1 MEKIRLFIILLFCA
15 QLSFGATQVAGCR
28 EIDTEG
34 EYELSSNIAGANV
47 TPPHVLT
54 QACIVISNSSVVLD
68 CVGYNVS
75 NDVTGQTVSGNVT
88 GILLDSS
95 NDTELT
101 NVTVKNCFVS
111 NYTWGI
117 TAYLSNDSV
126 IQNNSVRYSEN
137 IAIELL
143 NSTRINLTDNIAYS
157 NPGAGFSLNESFN
170 NTFTNNTA
178 RNNTWGFTLVEDSST
193 NTFTSNTAYNNT
205 WHGFIVQDLSH
216 DNIFVNNTAYNN
228 TEGFY
233 IYNASYT
240 TLINNTAYNN
250 SETGFLVHNDAT
262 YNVLTNNTA
271 YKNIWDGF
279 CVHSSSDYTNLTD
292 NIAYNNSVGFLVYN
306 SSYNNLVNN
315 TGHNNSYDGFQ
326 LSLAENNTL
335 ENNTAYGNE
344 DFGFVL
350 DEESDSNT
358 LTNNTAYNNSWTGIY
373 LYSSNDNTLV
383 DNTANNNSE
392 YGFEVY
398 LSTGNNITNNIAQ
411 ENQIFD
417 LYADPLSWY
426 YFYAEPAYDIYCNNI
441 IENLTG
447 SGDRP
452 INYTNTS
459 VDWDGIEAS
468 EIVLCNADN
477 SNLTNVKIRGSDSI
491 PNNGLIM
498 TRTDYATI
506 DSSNSSE
513 NIVGFFVLYSNN
525 NSFTNNIAQQ
535 DLAGGFYIFFSLDN
549 NLTNN
554 IQSGGLEGGF
564 VILVSNNT
572 QLTNNNASSNEYFGI
587 FIEESSDVSLTNNT
601 VYTSLIGMGIEDSNR
616 TVITGDH
623 YYGNDVDFQVSNA
636 EVTYLE
642 DEFLIPPPTVLNLS
656 GVIFDNPAGD
666 FVNYTN
672 LSINDLVENN
682 TGYFITWSTQPAPLP
697 SYETSVGDK
706 YLNIMNNTPDVSI
719 DEIIWHWTD
728 EEAAAYN
735 ESRFA
740 IYRSRDSIGWLSIS
754 GQSRDTSANTIS
766 ISDLAQFSVFTLIE
780 KSASSNL
787 PSGGGGCIQ
796 NLKILVKETICPDNR
811 ITVEITDSDNNP
823 VGADQLVVLTDPD
836 GKIYVEHTS
845 REGEVTFTMPR
856 SGGYKVTSTGAF
868 CGEYSFD
875 YQMCTAAPSCKSD
888 DDCGDAQ
895 YCEPSSGACKP
906 VGCPCG
912 QIYDH
917 SCHPYACCVDVDCHG
932 NYTCTNHECKAI
944 VIAQPECN
952 VDSNC
957 SDDKYCSNGKCTSVQ
972 LGTCGYVSNHS
983 WKSYE
988 CCNNSDCQSGYL
1000 CTNHSCM
1007 LYRII
1012 TDSSGVIGT
1021 QHEVRVIPEGKYQ
1034 LRLVDPQ
1041 GNVKTIDTN
1050 GTGYATFVL
1059 ENTGLYSISL
1069 IKDEA
1074 AAANVTV
1081 NALGKVTAEEK
1092 PASQLDLCLLGVAIA
1107 VLLLVAIIYVIYR
1120 RSSRR

>member
-1 MEKIRLFIILLFCA
+1 MRTKTLFIVAVILFNLNLIQAVFAPFQYNGCA
-15 QLSFGATQVAGCR
+15 DINSPGQFALGSDIT
-28 EIDTEG
+28 
-34 EYELSSNIAGANV
+34 GANV
-47 TPPHVLT
+47 TPTHIQT
-54 QACIVISNSSVVLD
+54 QACIVISEPNVELD
-68 CVGYNVS
+68 CAGYSIS
-75 NDVTGQTVSGNVT
+75 NEASGNLVIGNTT
-88 GILLDSS
+88 GILLDSR
-95 NDTELT
+95 NETELVNIT
-101 NVTVKNCFVS
+101 IKNCRVS

-117 TAYLSNDSV
+117 TAYFSNDSV

-143 NSTRINLTDNIAYS
+143 NSTRINLTDNTAYS
-157 NPGAGFSLNESFN
+157 NPGIGFSLNTSYN

-178 RNNTWGFTLVEDSST
+178 RNNTWGFTLVDDSST

-271 YKNIWDGF
+271 YNNTANGF
-279 CVHSSSDYTNLTD
+279 GLYSSNYNNLTD
-292 NIAYNNSVGFLVYN
+292 NTAYYHPQVEYEYISNGDGFYIYN
-306 SSYNNLVNN
+306 SSYNNFVNN
-315 TGHNNSYDGFQ
+315 AG
-326 LSLAENNTL
+326 
-335 ENNTAYGNE
+335 YGNE
-344 DFGFVL
+344 GSGFVL

-383 DNTANNNSE
+383 NNTANNNSE

-411 ENQIFD
+411 ENEYFD
-417 LYADPLSWY
+417 LYIDPFFWDYLSPSLPNDT
-426 YFYAEPAYDIYCNNI
+426 FCNNV

-447 SGDRP
+447 SRDKP
-452 INYTNTS
+452 INYTNTT
-459 VDWDGIEAS
+459 VDWSDFEAS
-468 EIVLCNADN
+468 EIVMCNADG
-477 SNLTNVKIRGSDSI
+477 STLDNVTVHGSDNI
-491 PNNGLIM
+491 RNNGLVM
-498 TRTDYATI
+498 SSTD
-506 DSSNSSE
+506 DSVITNSNSSE
-513 NIVGFFVLYSNN
+513 NIIGFFVLFSDNN
-525 NSFTNNIAQQ
+525 NFTSNVADSDFFAGFATFLSVNNTFTSNEQS
-535 DLAGGFYIFFSLDN
+535 DSLF
-549 NLTNN
+549 
-554 IQSGGLEGGF
+554 GGF
-564 VILVSNNT
+564 VSLVTNSTTFVNNTASNNV
-572 QLTNNNASSNEYFGI
+572 
-587 FIEESSDVSLTNNT
+587 ESGFLIQESMYTTLTNNT
-601 VYTSLIGMGIEDSNR
+601 VHDTEGIGTAVADANNTAIY
-616 TVITGDH
+616 GDH
-623 YYGNDVDFQVSNA
+623 YYANNVDLQVGSGSILGIADGFLSDYPFVFNLS
-636 EVTYLE
+636 EVT
-642 DEFLIPPPTVLNLS
+642 
-656 GVIFDNPAGD
+656 FDNPGGN

-672 LSINDLVENN
+672 LSINDIVENN

-697 SYETSVGDK
+697 LYGTSVGDK

-740 IYRSRDSIGWLSIS
+740 IYRSRGSIGWLNIPD
-754 GQSRDTSANTIS
+754 QRRDISANTIS
-766 ISDLAQFSVFTLIE
+766 ISDLAHFSVFTLVE
-780 KSASSNL
+780 KPPSSNL

-796 NLKILVKETICPDNR
+796 NLKISVKETICPDNR
-811 ITVEITDSDNNP
+811 IRVEITDSDNNP

-836 GKIYVEHTS
+836 GKIYVEHTN

-856 SGGYKVTSTGAF
+856 SGGYKVTSTGAY

-888 DDCGDAQ
+888 EECGDAQ